1 MAFDRTKPVNGT
13 TVDADLLRN
22 NMNDLDDRIEAIVP
36 VPGPPGPQGDP
47 GPQGPPMSFPI
58 AGPGIIQ
65 GRILADGGDV
75 AAVNSDPNGSG
86 ETSISIES
94 DASTGTPILRITA
107 RLNGGVQYSIRL
119 DVAGI
124 VDGMGGPSAQH
135 GAILKLDTASGL
147 WKPTNGATE
156 DVEVKDSAD
165 NISILHFVDGLYTGR
180 TAVP

>member
-65 GRILADGGDV
+65 GRVLASNGDL

-94 DASTGTPILRITA
+94 DASSGAPILRITS
-107 RLNGGVQYSIRL
+107 RLTGGTNYSHRL
-119 DVAGI
+119 DLAGI
-124 VDGMGGPSAQH
+124 VDGAGSPSAQH
-135 GAILKLDTASGL
+135 GAILKFDGASAL
-147 WKPTNGATE
+147 WRPVNGATE
-156 DVEVKDSAD
+156 DVEVKDPAD

-180 TAVP
+180 TPVP